1 MDGKDITFTLPI
13 LFFMMKPQFY
23 FGHKDGKLTL
33 FVVLQLSQV
42 RGLKKEAS
50 FERNISKV
58 SQNVTPDGTQK

>member
-1 MDGKDITFTLPI
+1 MDVKDITFTLPI

-42 RGLKKEAS
+42 RGFKRKQVLK
-50 FERNISKV
+50 
-58 SQNVTPDGTQK
+58 GT